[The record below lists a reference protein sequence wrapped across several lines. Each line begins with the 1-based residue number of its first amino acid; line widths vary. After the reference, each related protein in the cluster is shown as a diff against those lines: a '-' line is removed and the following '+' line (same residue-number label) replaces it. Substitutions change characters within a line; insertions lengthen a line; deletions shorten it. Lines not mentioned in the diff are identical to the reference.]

1 VLPAAAAWLEVNSSD
16 AAADRLACEVLW
28 LQQSFHA
35 VDGALLRQV
44 LGAATP
50 EARAAAT
57 HVLADERL
65 RLEGAESLL
74 VTQSLD
80 PHPRVRTDALRGL
93 SFFPTPT
100 AIAAVVAA
108 ANADPSDR
116 FLSYTADAA
125 LGANVDVWR
134 GQHLKGELAARG
146 SPAAGILDSVIALDK
161 KAAEVVPYLQILLS
175 REPGPEEQRSKAI
188 QAIADV
194 KGGDAGNGQAV
205 FRRLCISCHKVGD
218 VGADFGPEMSKVGE
232 RLTGPK
238 LVQSIIDP
246 NADIAEKYLSTSV
259 LTHEGTSITGLVVSE
274 TPETLVIFDGKEQK
288 SIPVAEIDERTV
300 LRQSSMP
307 EGLAGTLSP
316 TEFLDVI
323 EYMRQLK

>member
-1 VLPAAAAWLEVNSSD
+1 
-16 AAADRLACEVLW
+16 
-28 LQQSFHA
+28 
-35 VDGALLRQV
+35 
-44 LGAATP
+44 
-50 EARAAAT
+50 
-57 HVLADERL
+57 
-65 RLEGAESLL
+65 
-74 VTQSLD
+74 
-80 PHPRVRTDALRGL
+80 
-93 SFFPTPT
+93 
-100 AIAAVVAA
+100 
-108 ANADPSDR
+108 
-116 FLSYTADAA
+116 
-125 LGANVDVWR
+125 
-134 GQHLKGELAARG
+134 
-146 SPAAGILDSVIALDK
+146 
-161 KAAEVVPYLQILLS
+161 VVPYLQILLS

-194 KGGDAGNGQAV
+194 QGGDAGNGQAV

-259 LTHEGTSITGLVVSE
+259 LTHEGSSITGLVVSE

-288 SIPVAEIDERTV
+288 SIPVDQIDERTI

>member
-1 VLPAAAAWLEVNSSD
+1 
-16 AAADRLACEVLW
+16 VLW

-35 VDGALLRQV
+35 VDRSGLEKLLK
-44 LGAATP
+44 AATP

-57 HVLADERL
+57 HVLSDERA
-65 RLEGAESLL
+65 RVEGAETLL
-74 VTQSLD
+74 IAQSLD
-80 PHPRVRTDALRGL
+80 SHPRVRTEALRGL
-93 SFFPTPT
+93 SFFPTQM
-100 AIAAVVAA
+100 AMAAVVAA
-108 ANADPSDR
+108 ANADSSDR
-116 FLSYTADAA
+116 FIAYTADAA

-134 GQHLKGELAARG
+134 GQHLKGELAAKD
-146 SPAAGILDSVIALDK
+146 SPAAKTLDSVIALDK
-161 KAAEVVPYLQILLS
+161 KAAELVPYLQILLS
-175 REPGPEEQRSKAI
+175 KDPSPEEQRSKAI

-194 KGGDAGNGQAV
+194 QGGNAGNGQAV

-218 VGADFGPEMSKVGE
+218 AGANFGPDMTKVGE

-238 LVQSIIDP
+238 LVESIIDP

-259 LTHEGTSITGLVVSE
+259 LTHEGNSITGLVVSE

-288 SIPVAEIDERTV
+288 SIPVNQIDERTV

-316 TEFLDVI
+316 TEFLDVV